1 MAVAGRVEVR
11 IRKSVPANGSISAAA
26 VRMRRHRLRRREGL
40 RSLSIELRET
50 EIDALF
56 RAGLLEEQSR
66 DDSNAVVGALYGL
79 LDRVFRRMARN
90 AARTG

>member
-1 MAVAGRVEVR
+1 
-11 IRKSVPANGSISAAA
+11 
-26 VRMRRHRLRRREGL
+26 MRRHRQRRREGL

-50 EIDALF
+50 EIDALI

-79 LDRVFRRMARN
+79 LDRVFDSMTRN
-90 AARTG
+90 VARTW

>member
-1 MAVAGRVEVR
+1 LLRNIVVIVTPEPFVARNISGLWRLLKSRIVR
-11 IRKSVPANGSISAAA
+11 A
-26 VRMRRHRLRRREGL
+26 

-50 EIDALF
+50 EIDALI

-79 LDRVFRRMARN
+79 LDRVFDSMTRN
-90 AARTG
+90 VARTW

>member
-1 MAVAGRVEVR
+1 
-11 IRKSVPANGSISAAA
+11 
-26 VRMRRHRLRRREGL
+26 MRRHRARRREGL

-50 EIDALF
+50 EIDASIG
-56 RAGLLEEQSR
+56 AGLLEEQSR

-79 LDRVFRRMARN
+79 LDRVFRRMTRN